1 MQLKPI
7 LGPVQ
12 LAFYGIGIIVGAG
25 VYSVIGTAAGI
36 AQQKSVAKLGHR
48 SHSGAFK
55 GIFLCRDDGGVPACG
70 RSGVHFLSRIGR
82 RLELVSLF

>member
-12 LAFYGIGIIVGAG
+12 LAFHGIGIIVGAG

-36 AQQKSVAKLGHR
+36 AQQSLW
-48 SHSGAFK
+48 
-55 GIFLCRDDGGVPACG
+55 
-70 RSGVHFLSRIGR
+70 LSSS
-82 RLELVSLF
+82 EP